1 LRQRAAPGAAS
12 DREDLKYRF
21 ESSNLP
27 DGDLMA
33 QLSTVAPFLR
43 LTLRRKSP
51 AGGAPMTHAR
61 AFETMDLD
69 FVGAASGT
77 RWIQLLMGFIVMMV
91 ISSPQYVWTLFV
103 PSFQKTTGAA
113 LSDVQ
118 WTITILI
125 VLQTWLSP
133 VQGFLVEKLGPK
145 FLIGVG
151 ALLSGAGWI
160 ASSSIESLWGLYAS
174 YGLLCGI
181 GTGIVYIGIIGL
193 MVKWF
198 PERRGLATGVVA
210 AGYGFGAIL
219 TTFPIDGMMK
229 ASGYQHTLFIFGSLF
244 AAVGVV
250 GALALRAPRD
260 AEVAVRPALANTA
273 RSATPREMLKSP
285 VFWLMFVMMSMMSTG
300 GLMVITQFTSF
311 AKAFGINAG
320 TSVTILGVT
329 LAAIPAA
336 LTFDRITNGLTRPF
350 FGFVSDHI
358 GRENTMGIAFI
369 LEGVA
374 IYMMLQYRTDPFM
387 LVVLSGLVFFG
398 WGEIF
403 SLFPSTLTDT
413 YGTQYATT
421 NYGFLYMAQ
430 GVGSILGAPVAAMIF
445 EKTDSWMPVFALV
458 IGMDILTGLLAL
470 FVLKPMRRHLLS
482 QAAV

>member
-1 LRQRAAPGAAS
+1 
-12 DREDLKYRF
+12 
-21 ESSNLP
+21 
-27 DGDLMA
+27 
-33 QLSTVAPFLR
+33 
-43 LTLRRKSP
+43 
-51 AGGAPMTHAR
+51 MTTPTIGTR
-61 AFETMDLD
+61 TFGTMDLD
-69 FVGAASGT
+69 FAQAAAGT
-77 RWIQLLMGFIVMMV
+77 RWVQLLMGFIVMMV

-103 PSFQKTTGAA
+103 PSFQKTTGAV
-113 LSDVQ
+113 LSEVQ

-133 VQGFLVEKLGPK
+133 VQGFLVERLGPK
-145 FLIGVG
+145 LLVGVG
-151 ALLSGAGWI
+151 ALLSGFGWI
-160 ASSSIESLWGLYAS
+160 ASSSITSLWGLYAT

-198 PERRGLATGVVA
+198 PERRGFATGVVA

-219 TTFPIDGMMK
+219 TTFPIDGMLK
-229 ASGYQHTLFIFGSLF
+229 ASGYQHTLYIFGSIF

-250 GALALRAPRD
+250 GALALRAPQD
-260 AEVAVRPALANTA
+260 AEAAPPPGLAATA
-273 RSATPREMLKSP
+273 GSATPREMLKSP

-311 AKAFGINAG
+311 ARSFGIDAT
-320 TSVTILGVT
+320 TSVVILGVT

-350 FGFVSDHI
+350 FGWVSDHI

-369 LEGVA
+369 LEGIA
-374 IYMMLQYRTDPFM
+374 IYLMLQYRTDPYL
-387 LVVLSGLVFFG
+387 LVVLSGLGFFG

-413 YGTQYATT
+413 FGTQHATT

-445 EKTDSWMPVFALV
+445 EATGSWMPVFGLV

-470 FVLKPMRRHLLS
+470 VALKPLRRRRLS
-482 QAAV
+482 RAAA

>member
-1 LRQRAAPGAAS
+1 
-12 DREDLKYRF
+12 
-21 ESSNLP
+21 
-27 DGDLMA
+27 
-33 QLSTVAPFLR
+33 
-43 LTLRRKSP
+43 
-51 AGGAPMTHAR
+51 MTHAR
-61 AFETMDLD
+61 TFGSPTLD
-69 FVGAASGT
+69 SMALDVADTAAT
-77 RWIQLLMGFIVMMV
+77 RWIQLIMGFIVMMV

-145 FLIGVG
+145 LLIGAG

-160 ASSSIESLWGLYAS
+160 ASSSIDSLWGLYAT
-174 YGLLCGI
+174 YGLLCGV

-198 PERRGLATGVVA
+198 PDRRGLATGVVA

-229 ASGYQHTLFIFGSLF
+229 ASGYQHTLFIFGSIF

-250 GALALRAPRD
+250 GALALRAPLD
-260 AEVAVRPALANTA
+260 AGSELSIGAAGAERG
-273 RSATPREMLKSP
+273 ATPREMLRSP

-311 AKAFGINAG
+311 AKAFGIG
-320 TSVTILGVT
+320 PTTSVTILGAT
-329 LAAIPAA
+329 MAAIPAA

-358 GRENTMGIAFI
+358 GRENTMGLAFI
-369 LEGVA
+369 LEGAA
-374 IYMMLQYRTDPFM
+374 IYLMLQYRTDPFM

-413 YGTQYATT
+413 FGTEYATT

-445 EKTDSWMPVFALV
+445 ERTGSWMPVFSLV
-458 IGMDILTGLLAL
+458 IGMDVLTGLLAL
-470 FVLKPMRRHLLS
+470 TVLKPMRRYRLALTNGEGS
-482 QAAV
+482 SISKGAVR

>member
-1 LRQRAAPGAAS
+1 
-12 DREDLKYRF
+12 
-21 ESSNLP
+21 
-27 DGDLMA
+27 
-33 QLSTVAPFLR
+33 
-43 LTLRRKSP
+43 
-51 AGGAPMTHAR
+51 MTHAR
-61 AFETMDLD
+61 AFEAHDLD
-69 FVGAASGT
+69 LAVTAART

-113 LSDVQ
+113 LSEVQ

-133 VQGFLVEKLGPK
+133 VQGFLVERLGPK
-145 FLIGVG
+145 LLIGLG
-151 ALLSGAGWI
+151 ALLSGTGWI
-160 ASSSIESLWGLYAS
+160 ASSLIDSLWGLYAT

-181 GTGIVYIGIIGL
+181 GTGIVYIGVIGL
-193 MVKWF
+193 MVRWF

-229 ASGYQHTLFIFGSLF
+229 ASGYQHTLLIFGSIF
-244 AAVGVV
+244 AVVGVV
-250 GALALRAPRD
+250 GALALRPPQEAEAVTRPR
-260 AEVAVRPALANTA
+260 LAGAAQGATQGA
-273 RSATPREMLKSP
+273 AQGATQGATPLEMLKSP

-311 AKAFGINAG
+311 AKAFGIDAT

-329 LAAIPAA
+329 MAAIPAA

-358 GRENTMGIAFI
+358 GRENTMATAFI

-374 IYMMLQYRTDPFM
+374 IYLMLQYRSDPFL

-403 SLFPSTLTDT
+403 SLFPATLTDT
-413 YGTQYATT
+413 FGTRYATT

-445 EKTDSWMPVFALV
+445 EKTASWLPVFALV

-470 FVLKPMRRHLLS
+470 FVLKPMRR
-482 QAAV
+482 QALARVMA

>member
-1 LRQRAAPGAAS
+1 
-12 DREDLKYRF
+12 
-21 ESSNLP
+21 
-27 DGDLMA
+27 
-33 QLSTVAPFLR
+33 
-43 LTLRRKSP
+43 
-51 AGGAPMTHAR
+51 MTHAR
-61 AFETMDLD
+61 AFETLDLD
-69 FVGAASGT
+69 LAETAAGS

-103 PSFQKTTGAA
+103 PAFQKTTGAA
-113 LSDVQ
+113 LSEVQ

-145 FLIGVG
+145 LLIGLG

-160 ASSSIESLWGLYAS
+160 ASSLIDSLWGLYAT

-181 GTGIVYIGIIGL
+181 GTGIVYIGVIGL

-198 PERRGLATGVVA
+198 PDRRGLATGVVA

-229 ASGYQHTLFIFGSLF
+229 ASGYQHTLFIFGSIF

-250 GALALRAPRD
+250 GALALRAPED
-260 AEVAVRPALANTA
+260 AEAVTRPGLAGTA
-273 RSATPREMLKSP
+273 AGATPLEMLKSP

-311 AKAFGINAG
+311 AKAFGIDAT

-329 LAAIPAA
+329 MAAIPAA
-336 LTFDRITNGLTRPF
+336 LTFDRVTNGLTRPF
-350 FGFVSDHI
+350 FGFVSDRV
-358 GRENTMGIAFI
+358 GRENTMAIAFI
-369 LEGVA
+369 LEGAA
-374 IYMMLQYRTDPFM
+374 IYMMLQYRTDPFL

-403 SLFPSTLTDT
+403 SLFPATLTDT
-413 YGTQYATT
+413 FGTRYATT

-430 GVGSILGAPVAAMIF
+430 GVGSILGAPVAAMVF
-445 EKTDSWMPVFALV
+445 EKTGSWMPVFALV
-458 IGMDILTGLLAL
+458 IAMDILTGLLAL
-470 FVLKPMRRHLLS
+470 FVLKPMRRHVLA
-482 QAAV
+482 QAAG